1 MTAVPLT
8 SAPALGTGTAGA
20 PHASLRRW
28 LVACIVAVF
37 LAVSVGGIT
46 RLTESGLSITEWKPV
61 SGVMPPSTPE
71 AWAVEFEKFQRIP
84 QAQTTHAGMTIAEFK
99 LIFWWEWF
107 HRIIARTVGLVFAI
121 PFLWFLAKGTIPRS
135 LRVRLAWLPFLTLCQ
150 GVLGW
155 YMVSSGLS
163 VRTEVSPYRLAAH
176 LSLALAILVI
186 ALWTWADLTPREDDA
201 PASGGWRTTV
211 NALTALIAITI
222 VTGAFVAG
230 LRAGKIFNEFPL
242 MGGQVVPP
250 GYLSIGGWWR
260 NALENPVAAQFHHR
274 TLAILV
280 AGFALVVG
288 WRARA
293 AALSLAQQRAMQR
306 LVLAVVVQVIVGI
319 VTLLWAVPVALG
331 ALHQFTGVVLLTA
344 AVLAMHAMRPA
355 PARIA

>member
-1 MTAVPLT
+1 MTF
-8 SAPALGTGTAGA
+8 APIPNPPARPVALAYA

-28 LVACIVAVF
+28 LLACIVAVF

-61 SGVMPPSTPE
+61 SGVLPPSTPE
-71 AWAVEFEKFQRIP
+71 AWAAEFEKFQRIP
-84 QAQTTHAGMTIAEFK
+84 QAQTTHAGMTIREFK
-99 LIFWWEWF
+99 WIFWWEWF

-121 PFLWFLAKGTIPRS
+121 PFLWYLTKGMIPRS

-186 ALWTWADLTPREDDA
+186 ALWTWADLTPRDDEA
-201 PASGGWRTTV
+201 PASDAWRTTIH
-211 NALTALIAITI
+211 ALTTLIAITI

-250 GYLSIGGWWR
+250 GYLSLPNWFR

-274 TLAILV
+274 TLAIVV
-280 AGFALVVG
+280 ATFALVVG
-288 WRARA
+288 WRARR
-293 AALSLAQQRAMQR
+293 AALSAAQSVAMRR
-306 LVLAVVVQVIVGI
+306 LVWAVMLQVVVGI

-331 ALHQFTGVVLLTA
+331 ALHQFTGVVLLTT
-344 AVLAMHAMRPA
+344 AVLAVHAMRPA
-355 PARIA
+355 PASIA

>member
-1 MTAVPLT
+1 MTSVPLT
-8 SAPALGTGTAGA
+8 SAPALGSVTAGA

-121 PFLWFLAKGTIPRS
+121 PFLWFLARGTIPRS

-201 PASGGWRTTV
+201 PASRGWRTTV

-230 LRAGKIFNEFPL
+230 LRAGRIFNEFPL

-306 LVLAVVVQVIVGI
+306 LVLAVVVQVVVGI

-344 AVLAMHAMRPA
+344 AVLAVHAMRPA